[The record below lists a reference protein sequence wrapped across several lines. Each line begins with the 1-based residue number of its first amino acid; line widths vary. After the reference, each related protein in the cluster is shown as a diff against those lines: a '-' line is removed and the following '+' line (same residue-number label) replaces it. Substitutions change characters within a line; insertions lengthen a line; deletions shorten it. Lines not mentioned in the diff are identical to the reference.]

1 MEGTR
6 NWLDALKLRV
16 SYGELGNNYLD
27 SDYMAIASYSQSN
40 YSLGNVLQVG
50 MTQTALANGNLT
62 WESTAVSN
70 VGVDFTVLN
79 GRLSGTTEYFYKKTS
94 DILIDLPAPLVHGN
108 SSIPTQNSAEV
119 QNQGFELTLNW
130 SDKINDFHYNIGTNV
145 TFVDN
150 KVTKFKGDEAS
161 ISGIQ

>member
-1 MEGTR
+1 MEANLRADASSRFLKGNRWGYFPSFSAGWRIDQEAFMEGTR

-62 WESTAVSN
+62 WESTAVTN
-70 VGVDFTVLN
+70 VGLDFTVLN
-79 GRLSGTTEYFYKKTS
+79 GRLSGTTEYFYKRT
-94 DILIDLPAPLVHGN
+94 
-108 SSIPTQNSAEV
+108 
-119 QNQGFELTLNW
+119 
-130 SDKINDFHYNIGTNV
+130 HYCPV
-145 TFVDN
+145 KVDN
-150 KVTKFKGDEAS
+150 
-161 ISGIQ
+161 